1 MSYQVLARKWRPK
14 NFAEVVGQEHV
25 LRALVNALTQNR
37 LHHAYLF
44 TGTRGVGKTTIARI
58 LAKCLNCEIGIT
70 AIPCGKCD
78 ACLEIDAGRF
88 IDLVEVD
95 AASRTKVEDTRD
107 LLDNVQY
114 LPAKGR
120 FKVYI
125 IDEVHMLSGH
135 SFNALLKTL
144 EEPPEH
150 VKFLLA
156 TTDPQKLPI
165 TVLSRCL
172 QFNLKILSPELIQK
186 QLQHILTQEK
196 IEFASEACRQLS
208 LGACGSVRDA
218 LSLLDQAIAFGQ
230 GKVATADVN
239 AMLGT
244 IDTSKIFV
252 LLEALLSNNA
262 KAMLDVIVQLAE
274 LAVDFTSVLDEL
286 LEIFQQ
292 MAIIQ
297 MVPDVNTANWQHQEL
312 IRQLASQLKPEEVQ
326 LYYQIGLIG
335 KRDLSLAPSMRSGF
349 EMVMLRMLAFRPEP
363 EALLAESKV
372 TVNPGIVSTPVKSI
386 EKPMMNDVQTILS
399 TSKSVVVTNPV
410 VDSQSV
416 NILQQLNVTGPT
428 QALLRH
434 CVVTNISQNEV
445 ELLLEA
451 KQSLW
456 LNKKHEERI
465 SQALSEYLKRPVA
478 VNVKLGAST
487 IADTVAS
494 VEKREIAQ
502 KQDQALKSIE
512 KDPKIKELMSKF
524 GAKII
529 SKPVKLEEK

>member
-14 NFAEVVGQEHV
+14 NFAEVAGQEHV

-44 TGTRGVGKTTIARI
+44 AGTRGVGKTTIARI
-58 LAKCLNCEIGIT
+58 LAKCLNCETGIT

-88 IDLVEVD
+88 IDLIEVD

-156 TTDPQKLPI
+156 TTDPQKLPV

-172 QFNLKILSPELIQK
+172 QFNLKVLSPELIQK

-196 IEFASEACRQLS
+196 IAFENEACHQLARA
-208 LGACGSVRDA
+208 ACGSVRDA
-218 LSLLDQAIAFGQ
+218 LSLLDQASAYGY
-230 GKVATADVN
+230 GKISITDVN

-244 IDTSKIFV
+244 IDTGKVFL

-262 KAMLDVIVQLAE
+262 KAVLEVIDQLAE
-274 LAVDFTSVLDEL
+274 LAVDFTNVVNDL

-292 MAIIQ
+292 ITIVQLA
-297 MVPDVNTANWQHQEL
+297 PDVNTTNWQHQEL
-312 IRQLASQLKPEEVQ
+312 IRKMATQLMPEEVQ

-335 KRDLSLAPSMRSGF
+335 KRDLSLAPSLRLGF
-349 EMVMLRMLAFRPEP
+349 AMTMLRMLAFRPET
-363 EALLAESKV
+363 EGAV
-372 TVNPGIVSTPVKSI
+372 PVIKTAAPAI
-386 EKPMMNDVQTILS
+386 EPMVDNARTILS
-399 TSKSVVVTNPV
+399 ATKPLAPSSPFVATDN
-410 VDSQSV
+410 QSTD
-416 NILQQLNVTGPT
+416 ILQQLNVTGPT

-434 CVVTNISQNEV
+434 CVITKISQDTV
-445 ELLLEA
+445 ELLLES
-451 KQSLW
+451 KQSPW

-465 SQALSEYLKRPVA
+465 SQALGEHLQRPVS
-478 VNVKLGAST
+478 VNIKLGT
-487 IADTVAS
+487 PNIDTVAS
-494 VEKREIAQ
+494 AAKREVAE
-502 KQDQALKSIE
+502 KEEQALQSIE
-512 KDPKIKELMSKF
+512 KDPKVKELMSKF

-529 SKPVKLEEK
+529 SKPVNIKT

>member
-14 NFAEVVGQEHV
+14 NFAEVIGQEHV
-25 LRALVNALTQNR
+25 LRALKNALVQNR

-58 LAKCLNCEIGIT
+58 LAKCLNCETGIV
-70 AIPCGKCD
+70 AMPCGKCD
-78 ACLEIDAGRF
+78 ACVEIDAGRF
-88 IDLVEVD
+88 IDLIEVD

-156 TTDPQKLPI
+156 TTDQQKLPI

-172 QFNLKILSPELIQK
+172 QFNLKILSQELLQK
-186 QLQHILTQEK
+186 QLQHVLTQEK
-196 IEFASEACRQLS
+196 IEFENEACHKLA
-208 LGACGSVRDA
+208 LAAGGSVRDA

-230 GKVATADVN
+230 GRIITADVN

-244 IDTSKIFV
+244 IDAGKIFV
-252 LLEALLSNNA
+252 LVEALLSNNA
-262 KAMLDVIVQLAE
+262 KAILEVVAE
-274 LAVDFTSVLDEL
+274 LAESAIDFTSVINAL

-292 MAIIQ
+292 IAVVQ
-297 MVPDVNTANWQHQEL
+297 LVADANTTNWQQQEL
-312 IRQLASQLKPEEVQ
+312 IRKLAAELKPEEVQ

-335 KRDLSLAPSMRSGF
+335 KRDLPLAPSLRLGF
-349 EMVMLRMLAFRPEP
+349 EMVMLRMLTFRPEADIILPTSKITANP
-363 EALLAESKV
+363 EAVSMLAK
-372 TVNPGIVSTPVKSI
+372 PSI
-386 EKPMMNDVQTILS
+386 NTAQTILS
-399 TSKSVVVTNPV
+399 TSKPIAATNSVSCNQNT
-410 VDSQSV
+410 D
-416 NILQQLNVTGPT
+416 ILKQLNVTGPT
-428 QALLRH
+428 QALLRY
-434 CVVTNISQNEV
+434 CVITKIGQSEV

-451 KQSLW
+451 KQSLL

-465 SQALSEYLKRPVA
+465 SQAFSKHLKRPVI
-478 VNVKLGAST
+478 VNIKFGT
-487 IADTVAS
+487 PTTDTVAS
-494 VEKREIAQ
+494 IEKREALQ
-502 KQDQALKSIE
+502 KQTQALQSIE
-512 KDPKIKELMSKF
+512 KDPRIKELISKF

-529 SKPVKLEEK
+529 SKPVKLEEN

>member
-14 NFAEVVGQEHV
+14 NFAEVAGQEHV

-44 TGTRGVGKTTIARI
+44 AGTRGVGKTTIARI
-58 LAKCLNCEIGIT
+58 LAKCLNCETGIT
-70 AIPCGKCD
+70 ATPCGKCD
-78 ACLEIDAGRF
+78 ACLEIDGGRF
-88 IDLVEVD
+88 IDLIEVD

-120 FKVYI
+120 FKVYL

-156 TTDPQKLPI
+156 TTDPQKLPV

-186 QLQHILTQEK
+186 QLQHILVQEK
-196 IEFASEACRQLS
+196 IAFENEACHLLALAAS
-208 LGACGSVRDA
+208 GSVRDA
-218 LSLLDQAIAFGQ
+218 LSLLDQAIAFGH
-230 GKVATADVN
+230 GKIITMDVN

-244 IDTSKIFV
+244 IDTGKIFL
-252 LLEALLSNNA
+252 LLEALLSCNA
-262 KAMLDVIVQLAE
+262 KAILEVIDQLVE
-274 LAVDFTSVLDEL
+274 LAVDFTNVINDL

-292 MAIIQ
+292 ITIVQ
-297 MVPDVNTANWQHQEL
+297 LVPDVNTTNWQHQEL
-312 IRQLASQLKPEEVQ
+312 IHKMAVQLALEEVQ

-335 KRDLSLAPSMRSGF
+335 KRDLSLAPSLRLGF
-349 EMVMLRMLAFRPEP
+349 TMTMLRMLAFRPE
-363 EALLAESKV
+363 AEVVAPVAKA
-372 TVNPGIVSTPVKSI
+372 TVATIKPIVAPPLIATDNQST
-386 EKPMMNDVQTILS
+386 D
-399 TSKSVVVTNPV
+399 
-410 VDSQSV
+410 
-416 NILQQLNVTGPT
+416 ILQQLNVTGPT

-434 CVVTNISQNEV
+434 CIITKINQDEV
-445 ELLLEA
+445 ELLLET
-451 KQSLW
+451 KQAPW

-465 SQALSEYLKRPVA
+465 SQALSEHLQRHVS
-478 VNVKLGAST
+478 VSIKLGT
-487 IADTVAS
+487 PDIDTVAS
-494 VEKREIAQ
+494 AEKREVAQ
-502 KQDQALKSIE
+502 KEEQALQSIE
-512 KDPKIKELMSKF
+512 KDPKVKELMSKF

-529 SKPVKLEEK
+529 SKPVNIKN

>member
-14 NFAEVVGQEHV
+14 NFAEVIGQEHV
-25 LRALVNALTQNR
+25 LRALMNALTQNR

-44 TGTRGVGKTTIARI
+44 AGTRGVGKTTIARI
-58 LAKCLNCEIGIT
+58 LAKCLNCETGIVAT
-70 AIPCGKCD
+70 PCGKCD
-78 ACLEIDAGRF
+78 ACVEIDVGRF
-88 IDLVEVD
+88 IDLIEVD

-107 LLDNVQY
+107 LLDSVQY

-120 FKVYI
+120 FKIYI

-172 QFNLKILSPELIQK
+172 QFNLKILSSQLLQK
-186 QLQHILTQEK
+186 QLQHVLAEEK
-196 IEFASEACRQLS
+196 IEFESEACRKLA
-208 LGACGSVRDA
+208 LAADGSARDA
-218 LSLLDQAIAFGQ
+218 LSLLDQAIAFCQ
-230 GKVATADVN
+230 GRIVATDVN
-239 AMLGT
+239 AMLGA
-244 IDTSKIFV
+244 IDTGKIFV
-252 LLEALLSNNA
+252 LLEALLSNDA
-262 KAMLDVIVQLAE
+262 KAVLEVIAELAE
-274 LAVDFTSVLDEL
+274 LAIDFTNAINDL

-292 MAIIQ
+292 IAVVQ
-297 MVPDVNTANWQHQEL
+297 LVADVNTTNWQHQEL
-312 IRQLASQLKPEEVQ
+312 IHKLAAQLKPEEVQ

-335 KRDLSLAPSMRSGF
+335 KRDLPLAPSLCLGF
-349 EMVMLRMLAFRPEP
+349 EMVMLRMLAFRL
-363 EALLAESKV
+363 EADIVLPTSKV
-372 TVNPGIVSTPVKSI
+372 TVSMPAKPIINNAQTTLFTS
-386 EKPMMNDVQTILS
+386 KPMVA
-399 TSKSVVVTNPV
+399 TNPV
-410 VDSQSV
+410 VDNQ
-416 NILQQLNVTGPT
+416 NTDILKQLNVTGPT

-434 CVVTNISQNEV
+434 CVITKIDQNEV

-465 SQALSEYLKRPVA
+465 SQALSEHLKRPIT
-478 VNVKLGAST
+478 VNIKLGTPAM
-487 IADTVAS
+487 DTVAS
-494 VEKREIAQ
+494 VEKREALQ
-502 KQDQALKSIE
+502 KQTRALQSIE
-512 KDPKIKELMSKF
+512 KDPKIKELMSRF

-529 SKPVKLEEK
+529 SKPVKLEEQ